1 MTGEQAYLLVREIAS
16 LVRRSER
23 TVRRWIANGTLPSV
37 KIGGTRLVAKTD
49 LHRLLS
55 GDSIDED
62 VDP

>member
-55 GDSIDED
+55 RGSIDDDEE
-62 VDP
+62 P

>member
-1 MTGEQAYLLVREIAS
+1 MSGEQTHLLVREVAPS
-16 LVRRSER
+16 VRRSER
-23 TVRRWIANGTLPSV
+23 TVRRWIADGVLPSV

-62 VDP
+62 EEP